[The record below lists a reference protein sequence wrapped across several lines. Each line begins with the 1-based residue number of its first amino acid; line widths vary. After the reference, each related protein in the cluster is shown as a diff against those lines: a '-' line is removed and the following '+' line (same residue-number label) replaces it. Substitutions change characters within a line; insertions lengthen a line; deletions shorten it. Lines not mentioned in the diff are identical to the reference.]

1 MSKNSLKTLIRLSK
15 WAVDDCQR
23 VLAQLIARE
32 TEILAAI
39 DGHHKLLEQEKQVAA
54 ADPAGVG
61 VQFSHFVKPWTAHL
75 EALHRA
81 LDEIRRMIVEAQEN
95 LAEAYRQ
102 QKSREQVQAAR
113 DQREQEE
120 AARKERAALD
130 EIGLN
135 QHRRRNDDTA

>member
-1 MSKNSLKTLIRLSK
+1 MAKNSLKTLIRLSK

-23 VLAQLIARE
+23 VLARLIARE
-32 TEILAAI
+32 TEIIGAI
-39 DGHHKLLEQEKQVAA
+39 DAHHQLMEREKQVAA

-61 VQFSHFVKPWTAHL
+61 AQFPNFVVPWTAHL
-75 EALHRA
+75 GALHRA
-81 LDEIRRMIVEAQEN
+81 LDEVRRMIADAQEN

-135 QHRRRNDDTA
+135 QYRRRNGDTG